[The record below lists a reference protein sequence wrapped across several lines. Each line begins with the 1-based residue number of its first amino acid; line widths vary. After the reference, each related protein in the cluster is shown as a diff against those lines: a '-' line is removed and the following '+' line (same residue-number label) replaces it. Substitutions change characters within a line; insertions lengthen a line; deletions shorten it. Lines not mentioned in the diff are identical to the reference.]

1 MLLTTDLNKRIV
13 LESAKQKAGRLCKLY
28 KTDLIGLL
36 VLSID
41 RQAELKKLENNK
53 K

>member
-1 MLLTTDLNKRIV
+1 MLLTTDLNKRIK
-13 LESAKQKAGRLCKLY
+13 LENAINKADRLCKLY

-41 RQAELKKLENNK
+41 KQAEIKNANK
-53 K
+53 